1 MTSVMHDIFLLYTLF
16 VHPLYFMK
24 LTKISKCVNILFP
37 LLGIPKKLFF
47 LLIKYSLCPHHEHV
61 HWRQHRVQGH
71 IKPQKREQSCPWCYF
86 WVNLIGAIPL
96 SNSIKAAKRFWTLAA
111 HVNHLGSSLRDSS
124 LFVLRGAH
132 IQQCSLGSPS
142 AQESSQSWVPYCG
155 WMLCWWRRVQNTCI
169 SGILSNFCGL

>member
-1 MTSVMHDIFLLYTLF
+1 MHDIFLLYTLF

-47 LLIKYSLCPHHEHV
+47 YLSNIHCVPTMEHM
-61 HWRQHRVQGH
+61 HGRQHRVQGH
-71 IKPQKREQSCPWCYF
+71 IKPQKREQSCPWCYL
-86 WVNLIGAIPL
+86 WVNLMGAILLP
-96 SNSIKAAKRFWTLAA
+96 NSIKAEKRFWTLAA

-132 IQQCSLGSPS
+132 IQRCSSGSPS

-155 WMLCWWRRVQNTCI
+155 WICYV
-169 SGILSNFCGL
+169 GGDV